1 MDIKLQIKNG
11 DILITKDGTIGKVAV
26 VDDLPMSATLNAGIF
41 VVRPDKRFFKEYIEY
56 VFKGDLFQ
64 QFIEKSKTGA
74 TIKHLNQNKLE
85 NFEIILPEISKQQEF
100 AEFYKH
106 LDKSKFAI
114 KETMNNAQKIFDG
127 ILRNSL
133 H

>member
-1 MDIKLQIKNG
+1 M
-11 DILITKDGTIGKVAV
+11 
-26 VDDLPMSATLNAGIF
+26 PMCATLNAGIF

-56 VFKGDLFQ
+56 VFKSDLFQ

-85 NFEIILPEISKQQEF
+85 NFEIILPEITKQQEF

-114 KETMNNAQKIFDG
+114 KEAMENVLKIKICKKEYLCRMILKNRQK
-127 ILRNSL
+127 
-133 H
+133 